1 MRHDPRNFS
10 LRRRRGTFAPA
21 GGAAGGAKTAPERA
35 GGNQHPAGAGFF
47 GERGRASPS
56 ADGAGSGGEPGRA
69 TARGNAGCAVPGAN
83 LRGVSGIVPIAGRTS
98 GGRTGRCGGIS
109 RGVFSVLRAIL
120 FPLHDFCG
128 RSFGYVLS
136 GATLL
141 GFFWALWDEDRF
153 TWQDRISQ
161 TYITAAT
168 PLMEPE
174 AFEIPA
180 GHWHRLA
187 HK

>member
-120 FPLHDFCG
+120 FPLDDFGG
-128 RSFGYVLS
+128 RNDGNATAGADDRAAGWQLAGYA
-136 GATLL
+136 ATVVAQLRLRTIGRDAAGILL
-141 GFFWALWDEDRF
+141 GAL
-153 TWQDRISQ
+153 
-161 TYITAAT
+161 
-168 PLMEPE
+168 
-174 AFEIPA
+174 
-180 GHWHRLA
+180 G
-187 HK
+187 